1 LSPFIFLC
9 MDGCRLGDEATI
21 GGIDMDYPSEVG
33 RLGVRSEHLLPD
45 PRERVLQVLTKSEV
59 FACCELTQLSE
70 VAGQSIVQRIAR
82 RRRLY
87 GRGEPVAGMY
97 VVASGR
103 VRVVRDTG
111 EARALT
117 VAYREQ
123 GEVIGEIAVTQ
134 RERHEDT
141 ATVIDQ
147 AEVVQVP
154 QRCVEALISRNA
166 ELARRLLGLMV
177 ERRLDTER
185 RIESLLCRTVESRVA
200 EFVLDAAQRHGVPDT
215 RGLMIGIKYT
225 HQEIA
230 DYVGSTRETV
240 TLTLGELKRRN
251 LLLFD
256 HRRIVVRDTEALGRA
271 IQ

>member
-1 LSPFIFLC
+1 
-9 MDGCRLGDEATI
+9 
-21 GGIDMDYPSEVG
+21 MDYPSELGRFGVG
-33 RLGVRSEHLLPD
+33 SEHLLPD
-45 PRERVLQVLTKSEV
+45 ARERVLQVLCKSEV
-59 FACCELTQLSE
+59 FACCEVPQLAE
-70 VAGQSIVQRIAR
+70 VAGLSLLQRIAR

-87 GRGEPVAGMY
+87 GRGEPVAGLY

-103 VRVVRDTG
+103 VRVVRDAG

-123 GEVIGEIAVTQ
+123 GDVVGEIAVTQ
-134 RERHEDT
+134 RDRHEDT
-141 ATVIDQ
+141 ATVIDA
-147 AEVVQVP
+147 AEVVQIP
-154 QRCVEALISRNA
+154 LRCLEGLMAQSS

-177 ERRLDTER
+177 ERRLETER

-200 EFVLDAAQRHGVPDT
+200 EFVLEAAQRHGAPEP
-215 RGLMIGIKYT
+215 RGLLIGIKYT

-256 HRRIVVRDTEALGRA
+256 HRRIVVRDAEALGRA